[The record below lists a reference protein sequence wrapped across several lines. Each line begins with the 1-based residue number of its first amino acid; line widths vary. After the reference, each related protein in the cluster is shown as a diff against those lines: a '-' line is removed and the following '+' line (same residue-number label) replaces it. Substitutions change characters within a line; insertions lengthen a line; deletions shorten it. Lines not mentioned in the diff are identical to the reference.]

1 MEENWLVKAVEEKT
15 GLSKEKIEAMVKEK
29 ISQFPALE
37 ENAALRMIATEN
49 GVVPVQRVFKVNE
62 VNRDINHLDLSG
74 VVSRKF
80 STKQITLNGR
90 AAQLLKFFVADET
103 GEIGVVVWDTNKIAA
118 LEASLHEGDSVTI
131 VNGYSK
137 KNKFN
142 DTYEI
147 NIGKVGTVNIN
158 SSSSKFVKLSNIS
171 KTGSNRIRA
180 FLVRLFTDNTF
191 LVKCTIC
198 NKRVIDKCDI
208 HGDKALSKVLMLTG
222 IIDDGNSNMR
232 ITFFDKVG
240 EKLLSLANGGTLEEK
255 LADLSFGL
263 YQLDIVAVVNEFN
276 GNISLTARDVS
287 KVNYD
292 LQ

>member
-1 MEENWLVKAVEEKT
+1 MEENWLVKAIEEKT

-80 STKQITLNGR
+80 STKQINLNGR
-90 AAQLLKFFVADET
+90 LAQLLKFFVADET

-158 SSSSKFVKLSNIS
+158 SSSNKFVKLSNIS
-171 KTGSNRIRA
+171 KTGTNRIRA

-198 NKRVIDKCDI
+198 NKRVVDKCDI

-287 KVNYD
+287 RVNYD

>member
-1 MEENWLVKAVEEKT
+1 MEENWLVKAIEEKT

-80 STKQITLNGR
+80 STKQINLNGR
-90 AAQLLKFFVADET
+90 LAQLLKFFVADET

-118 LEASLHEGDSVTI
+118 LEASLHEGDNVTI

-158 SSSSKFVKLSNIS
+158 SSSNKFVKLSNIS
-171 KTGSNRIRA
+171 KTGTNRIRA

-198 NKRVIDKCDI
+198 NKRVVDKCDI

-287 KVNYD
+287 RVNYD